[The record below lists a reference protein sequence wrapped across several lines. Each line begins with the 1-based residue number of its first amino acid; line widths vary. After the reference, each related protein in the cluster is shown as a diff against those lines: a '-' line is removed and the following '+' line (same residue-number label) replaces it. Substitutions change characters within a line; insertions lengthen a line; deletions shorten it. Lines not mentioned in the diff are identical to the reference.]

1 MALSQ
6 HSEIV
11 LHHDGP
17 QPPELNCLTLAL
29 GQSGKKVGNSPE
41 MIVGLKILCL

>member
-17 QPPELNCLTLAL
+17 QPPELNCLTLAPWVN
-29 GQSGKKVGNSPE
+29 QGKRLVIP
-41 MIVGLKILCL
+41 LR